1 MTTQAVTISNL
12 PPAVVGLNIDEP
24 TWNALKNSIYPG
36 AKDDSV
42 IMAVSYCRA
51 RQLDPLMKP
60 VHLVPMSVKDAV
72 SGKYEMRDVVMPGV
86 GLYRIQADRSG
97 NYAGAQEPEFGPDLT
112 QTFNGVEIT
121 FPQWCKYTLSK
132 LMPNGTIV
140 EFSAKEYWLEN
151 YATAGRDT
159 QAPNAM
165 WKKRPYGQLAKCFDD
180 ETEILTDEGFQLFS
194 KVTGKIL
201 QVTTNGLESS
211 SAIPFVQPYSGSMVT
226 ANGSRLNFSVTP
238 NHDMLTNNGKVEAA
252 TLYQKATTDSS
263 KWAIPRSVVS
273 NRPDANISDQLLYLV
288 GYLLADGYHSGYHQ
302 IRVSVS
308 RLYKIEALFSL
319 GLHSKVSVK
328 KDAGREAVT
337 GKRIIKTIR
346 DKKSFTYDFS
356 LVSKYMTADKRVHPE
371 WILSLSSRQAKIVV
385 DSLLEFDG
393 SHNGSV
399 RRLHQRNT
407 NVISAFELLAIQAG
421 YSISSPSVQK
431 SDIGSCSLFTLS
443 ETTTSPVVKGLSKNS
458 SSLVITQ
465 NTSGKVWCV
474 TVPSGVI
481 VVRRHGLSMLCGNC
495 AEAQALRKGWP
506 EIGQQPTAEEMEG
519 KSLDVNEGKEH
530 SQGSQQPSQPQAL
543 PEYSAEQFQR
553 ALADWTTL
561 ISKGKKTAAQI
572 INTIESKYTL
582 TSAQIKTIEHLEAED
597 ANH

>member
-1 MTTQAVTISNL
+1 MTTQAVTTNTL

-60 VHLVPMSVKDAV
+60 VHLVPMSVKDALT
-72 SGKYEMRDVVMPGV
+72 GKYEMRDVVMPGV

-112 QTFNGVEIT
+112 QTFNGIEIT

-165 WKKRPYGQLAKCFDD
+165 WKKRPYGQLAKC
-180 ETEILTDEGFQLFS
+180 
-194 KVTGKIL
+194 
-201 QVTTNGLESS
+201 
-211 SAIPFVQPYSGSMVT
+211 
-226 ANGSRLNFSVTP
+226 
-238 NHDMLTNNGKVEAA
+238 
-252 TLYQKATTDSS
+252 
-263 KWAIPRSVVS
+263 
-273 NRPDANISDQLLYLV
+273 
-288 GYLLADGYHSGYHQ
+288 
-302 IRVSVS
+302 
-308 RLYKIEALFSL
+308 
-319 GLHSKVSVK
+319 
-328 KDAGREAVT
+328 
-337 GKRIIKTIR
+337 
-346 DKKSFTYDFS
+346 
-356 LVSKYMTADKRVHPE
+356 
-371 WILSLSSRQAKIVV
+371 
-385 DSLLEFDG
+385 
-393 SHNGSV
+393 
-399 RRLHQRNT
+399 
-407 NVISAFELLAIQAG
+407 
-421 YSISSPSVQK
+421 
-431 SDIGSCSLFTLS
+431 
-443 ETTTSPVVKGLSKNS
+443 
-458 SSLVITQ
+458 
-465 NTSGKVWCV
+465 
-474 TVPSGVI
+474 
-481 VVRRHGLSMLCGNC
+481 

-530 SQGSQQPSQPQAL
+530 NQGTQQPTQSQAL

-582 TSAQIKTIEHLEAED
+582 TSAQIKSIEYLEAED